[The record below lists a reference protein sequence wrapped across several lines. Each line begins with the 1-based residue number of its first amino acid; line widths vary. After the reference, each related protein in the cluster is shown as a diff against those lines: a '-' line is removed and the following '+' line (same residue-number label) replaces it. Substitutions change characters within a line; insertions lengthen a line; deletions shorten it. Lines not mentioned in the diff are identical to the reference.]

1 MIINRLKYFSKNNL
15 VKSKLLKEIFDRC
28 AAAILLLLLLAIFII
43 ISICIRLDS
52 KGPIFFIQNRVGKD
66 KKNFKI
72 YKFRTMVKDAEKMD
86 KFDLESNDKRITRVG
101 KIIREW
107 SIDELP
113 QLINILK
120 GDMSFIGP
128 RPTLL
133 YQVEKYDQFQ
143 LRRLEFK
150 PGLTGWAQ
158 VNGRNALSWDEK
170 IKLDIYYVD
179 HWSLKLDLKILLLTI
194 KVVLRKENLYETKH
208 NTHSKNSN
216 KNSKKNAVIKN

>member
-1 MIINRLKYFSKNNL
+1 MIKNKLKHVNKNGL
-15 VKSKLLKEIFDRC
+15 IISKLIKEIFDRC
-28 AAAILLLLLLAIFII
+28 VAAVSLLLLFPVFII

-66 KKNFKI
+66 KKLFKI
-72 YKFRTMVKDAEKMD
+72 YKFRTMVDRDEQTNT
-86 KFDLESNDKRITRVG
+86 FELENNSQKITRVG
-101 KIIREW
+101 KVIREW

-133 YQVEKYDQFQ
+133 YQVEKYNSFQ

-170 IKLDIYYVD
+170 IKLDVYYID

-194 KVVLRKENLYETKH
+194 KVVLRKENLYKIKLD
-208 NTHSKNSN
+208 THEKNQL
-216 KNSKKNAVIKN
+216 KNNR